1 MVHTKLEIDTKSYE
15 SKGKECWGHHFEW
28 LLKVLME
35 EKASHEEESKQ
46 VKAYM

>member
-1 MVHTKLEIDTKSYE
+1 MKARERNAE
-15 SKGKECWGHHFEW
+15 GHHFEW
-28 LLKVLME
+28 LLKVLMV